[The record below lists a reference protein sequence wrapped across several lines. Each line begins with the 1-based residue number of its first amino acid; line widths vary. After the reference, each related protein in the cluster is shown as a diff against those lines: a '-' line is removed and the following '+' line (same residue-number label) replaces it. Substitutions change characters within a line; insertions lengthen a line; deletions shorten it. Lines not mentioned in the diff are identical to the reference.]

1 MRHPPGLG
9 YIVGNEAAE
18 RFSYYGMKSI
28 LVVFMT
34 TQLMTRAGAPD
45 SMSSSE
51 ATFWYHIFTMG
62 NYLFPLVGALLAD
75 VVWGKYPTIIWL
87 SLVYC
92 LGHFVLALDSTRI
105 GLLVGL
111 ALIAIGAG
119 GIKPCVSAHLGDQY
133 RGEQSAS
140 ISEGYSLFYI
150 AINIGAFAS
159 SLLIPWLLEV
169 HGAHVA
175 FGVPGIFMALATLV
189 FWLGRH
195 RYQRVPPTRW
205 SDYVRDLMQ
214 PEKRRALR
222 HLALIFVTVAAF
234 WALFDQIGSSWILQ
248 AERMDRTIRV
258 PLIGEVTILASQ
270 IQAINPLLILLLT
283 PTFAWWV
290 YPWCERR
297 GLLSLP
303 SRITVG
309 MVLAGGAF
317 GIVALAQYWL
327 VQSMDV
333 SIGWQVLAY
342 VLLTVAEVMVSVT
355 TLELTY
361 THSPRVSKSFVTSFY
376 LLSVALGNGVAAVY
390 NGFLVGVFGGPET
403 VSYFA
408 FFAVLPVIASVGAWG
423 VLRTLRAEWRH

>member
-34 TQLMTRAGAPD
+34 TQLVTRGGISD
-45 SMSSSE
+45 SMSPSE

-92 LGHFVLALDSTRI
+92 VGHFVLALDSTRL

-111 ALIAIGAG
+111 SLIAIGAG

-133 RGEQSAS
+133 RGEQTAR

-150 AINIGAFAS
+150 AINMGAFAS
-159 SLLIPWLLEV
+159 SLLIPWLLEAY
-169 HGAHVA
+169 GAHVA
-175 FGVPGIFMALATLV
+175 FGVPGIFMALATVV

-195 RYQRVPPTRW
+195 RYQRIPPTRW
-205 SDYVRDLMQ
+205 SDYVHDLMQ
-214 PEKRRALR
+214 PAKRRALR
-222 HLALIFVTVAAF
+222 HLALIFVLVAAF
-234 WALFDQIGSSWILQ
+234 WALFDQMGSSWVLQ
-248 AERMDRTIRV
+248 AERMDRTIML
-258 PLIGEVTILASQ
+258 PLLGEVTILASQ
-270 IQAINPLLILLLT
+270 IQAINPLLILILT
-283 PTFAWWV
+283 PTFAWWL

-297 GLLSLP
+297 GLLSLVG
-303 SRITVG
+303 RIVVG
-309 MVLAGGAF
+309 MILAGVAF

-327 VQSMDV
+327 VQRINV

-342 VLLTVAEVMVSVT
+342 VVLTVSEVMVSVT

-376 LLSVALGNGVAAVY
+376 LLSIALGNGVAALY
-390 NGFLVGVFGGPET
+390 NGCLAGVFGGPET
-403 VSYFA
+403 VSYFT
-408 FFAVLPVIASVGAWG
+408 FFAALPVIASLGAWM
-423 VLRTLRAEWRH
+423 VLRTLRAEWQQ